1 MTFDWEGRTA
11 QGQKISGTQEGTST
25 MDVRARL
32 EAQGITV
39 TRVDQT
45 AAQSFGTVDFAAR
58 IEGRAPRRQ
67 LKWPAIVVLVFGG
80 LGGAL
85 AYFAPVVSTRCDRA
99 ADGVRCTVAARALGV
114 VPIWTTSLA
123 DVVSLETLQH
133 QTTVSRRSGSSS
145 GPRTRTLFYDSL
157 VFINR
162 RHERMPVPEATGTF
176 GDTTGVLET
185 RFRQFLDDPSQVEA
199 AGWQGQGVPALVS
212 IVFLLIA
219 AILLAVLVLG
229 LVAGRQLDA
238 AGEAMTSRL
247 ANARR
252 RS

>member
-1 MTFDWEGRTA
+1 MAGDR
-11 QGQKISGTQEGTST
+11 
-25 MDVRARL
+25 RARL
-32 EAQGITV
+32 RRARRRPRLLRAR
-39 TRVDQT
+39 RVD
-45 AAQSFGTVDFAAR
+45 ALRSG
-58 IEGRAPRRQ
+58 GRRRP
-67 LKWPAIVVLVFGG
+67 LH
-80 LGGAL
+80 
-85 AYFAPVVSTRCDRA
+85 R
-99 ADGVRCTVAARALGV
+99 V